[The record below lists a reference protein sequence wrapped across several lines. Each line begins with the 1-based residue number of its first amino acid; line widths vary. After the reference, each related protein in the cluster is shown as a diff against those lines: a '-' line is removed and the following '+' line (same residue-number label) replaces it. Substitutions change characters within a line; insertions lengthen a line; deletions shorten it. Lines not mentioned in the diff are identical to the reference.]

1 MDTLHFE
8 LSLSRRQSSVA
19 PTYSHPFHPLHPK
32 MDEER
37 KRTYEP
43 SEGVNND
50 EKRLRPGSSIN
61 RAFFSEIFPPLGA
74 KPNSHRVK
82 SIAHSSFFYQTTLLE
97 DILGTQDDR
106 KSTSRLWMNRLEFSK
121 VIGKGG
127 QTISN
132 IRTTCGAQVKGTD
145 IDAENRLVVVTGTL
159 RQVLEAF
166 EMITDLMHAA
176 YCQTVPS
183 EHFSV
188 QMLLEH
194 SKVTSLFNKNRKKT
208 DD

>member
-1 MDTLHFE
+1 
-8 LSLSRRQSSVA
+8 
-19 PTYSHPFHPLHPK
+19 
-32 MDEER
+32 
-37 KRTYEP
+37 
-43 SEGVNND
+43 
-50 EKRLRPGSSIN
+50 
-61 RAFFSEIFPPLGA
+61 
-74 KPNSHRVK
+74 
-82 SIAHSSFFYQTTLLE
+82 
-97 DILGTQDDR
+97 
-106 KSTSRLWMNRLEFSK
+106 MNRLEFSK

-194 SKVTSLFNKNRKKT
+194 SKVLYILALCFNSEMLRRKKCSKCNGT
-208 DD
+208 LF

>member
-1 MDTLHFE
+1 
-8 LSLSRRQSSVA
+8 
-19 PTYSHPFHPLHPK
+19 
-32 MDEER
+32 
-37 KRTYEP
+37 
-43 SEGVNND
+43 
-50 EKRLRPGSSIN
+50 
-61 RAFFSEIFPPLGA
+61 
-74 KPNSHRVK
+74 
-82 SIAHSSFFYQTTLLE
+82 
-97 DILGTQDDR
+97 
-106 KSTSRLWMNRLEFSK
+106 MNRLEFSK

-194 SKVTSLFNKNRKKT
+194 SKVITVFTPKVLHGKSLLNALEQIVLDTPRLAVWWAKRVQ
-208 DD
+208 

>member
-1 MDTLHFE
+1 
-8 LSLSRRQSSVA
+8 
-19 PTYSHPFHPLHPK
+19 
-32 MDEER
+32 
-37 KRTYEP
+37 
-43 SEGVNND
+43 
-50 EKRLRPGSSIN
+50 
-61 RAFFSEIFPPLGA
+61 
-74 KPNSHRVK
+74 
-82 SIAHSSFFYQTTLLE
+82 
-97 DILGTQDDR
+97 
-106 KSTSRLWMNRLEFSK
+106 MNRLEFSK

-145 IDAENRLVVVTGTL
+145 IDAENRLVIVTGTL

-176 YCQTVPS
+176 YCQSVPS

-194 SKVTSLFNKNRKKT
+194 SKVRQLHHDAHSIMSESTVIWQLHLTLDSLLLNLCNCFSSYRPVVSLGRRVLWYRVWKWRVVPCRYACRRT
-208 DD
+208 PR

>member
-1 MDTLHFE
+1 
-8 LSLSRRQSSVA
+8 
-19 PTYSHPFHPLHPK
+19 
-32 MDEER
+32 
-37 KRTYEP
+37 
-43 SEGVNND
+43 
-50 EKRLRPGSSIN
+50 
-61 RAFFSEIFPPLGA
+61 
-74 KPNSHRVK
+74 
-82 SIAHSSFFYQTTLLE
+82 
-97 DILGTQDDR
+97 
-106 KSTSRLWMNRLEFSK
+106 MNRLEFSK

-194 SKVTSLFNKNRKKT
+194 SKVLYFLALCFNSEMLRRKKCSKCNGT
-208 DD
+208 LF

>member
-1 MDTLHFE
+1 
-8 LSLSRRQSSVA
+8 
-19 PTYSHPFHPLHPK
+19 
-32 MDEER
+32 
-37 KRTYEP
+37 
-43 SEGVNND
+43 
-50 EKRLRPGSSIN
+50 
-61 RAFFSEIFPPLGA
+61 
-74 KPNSHRVK
+74 
-82 SIAHSSFFYQTTLLE
+82 
-97 DILGTQDDR
+97 
-106 KSTSRLWMNRLEFSK
+106 MNRLEFSK

-145 IDAENRLVVVTGTL
+145 IDAENRLVIVTGTL

-194 SKVTSLFNKNRKKT
+194 SKVRPDTAKKKFEIFIQSSAT
-208 DD
+208 RI

>member
-1 MDTLHFE
+1 
-8 LSLSRRQSSVA
+8 
-19 PTYSHPFHPLHPK
+19 
-32 MDEER
+32 
-37 KRTYEP
+37 
-43 SEGVNND
+43 
-50 EKRLRPGSSIN
+50 
-61 RAFFSEIFPPLGA
+61 
-74 KPNSHRVK
+74 
-82 SIAHSSFFYQTTLLE
+82 
-97 DILGTQDDR
+97 
-106 KSTSRLWMNRLEFSK
+106 MNRLEFSK

-194 SKVTSLFNKNRKKT
+194 SKVTYPSLWKYFVEEKSSECNRTNYFILPRLAVWWAKRAP
-208 DD
+208 

>member
-1 MDTLHFE
+1 
-8 LSLSRRQSSVA
+8 
-19 PTYSHPFHPLHPK
+19 
-32 MDEER
+32 
-37 KRTYEP
+37 
-43 SEGVNND
+43 
-50 EKRLRPGSSIN
+50 
-61 RAFFSEIFPPLGA
+61 
-74 KPNSHRVK
+74 
-82 SIAHSSFFYQTTLLE
+82 
-97 DILGTQDDR
+97 LGTQDDR

-194 SKVTSLFNKNRKKT
+194 SKVSSVFTPIVLHEKKSLINAMEQLILIPLGWPCGGPKGCHDSKSQGQERCNANSHAERSQGINAHGRPLRHLPSSPLLLPL
-208 DD
+208 DLSL

>member
-1 MDTLHFE
+1 
-8 LSLSRRQSSVA
+8 
-19 PTYSHPFHPLHPK
+19 
-32 MDEER
+32 
-37 KRTYEP
+37 
-43 SEGVNND
+43 
-50 EKRLRPGSSIN
+50 
-61 RAFFSEIFPPLGA
+61 
-74 KPNSHRVK
+74 
-82 SIAHSSFFYQTTLLE
+82 
-97 DILGTQDDR
+97 
-106 KSTSRLWMNRLEFSK
+106 MNRLEFSK

-194 SKVTSLFNKNRKKT
+194 SKVLYILALCFYSEMLRRKKCSKCNGT
-208 DD
+208 LF

>member
-1 MDTLHFE
+1 M
-8 LSLSRRQSSVA
+8 LSV
-19 PTYSHPFHPLHPK
+19 
-32 MDEER
+32 
-37 KRTYEP
+37 
-43 SEGVNND
+43 
-50 EKRLRPGSSIN
+50 
-61 RAFFSEIFPPLGA
+61 
-74 KPNSHRVK
+74 
-82 SIAHSSFFYQTTLLE
+82 LE

-194 SKVTSLFNKNRKKT
+194 SKVKMQII
-208 DD
+208 